1 MQFSL
6 TAKLELLWLKIS
18 DRKILKWRKAWNKLS
33 PASQDKAINE
43 HFNEAKVKSKL
54 ADEESAAH
62 CEELIQ
68 IKTEKTK
75 LGAQI
80 KTFQG

>member
-1 MQFSL
+1 MKFLL
-6 TAKLELLWLKIS
+6 TAKLKQENYEMKQSMKQLKE
-18 DRKILKWRKAWNKLS
+18 RL
-33 PASQDKAINE
+33 ASQDKAINE
-43 HFNEAKVKSKL
+43 YFKEAKVKSKL
-54 ADEESAAH
+54 AEEESAAH
-62 CEELIQ
+62 REELIQ